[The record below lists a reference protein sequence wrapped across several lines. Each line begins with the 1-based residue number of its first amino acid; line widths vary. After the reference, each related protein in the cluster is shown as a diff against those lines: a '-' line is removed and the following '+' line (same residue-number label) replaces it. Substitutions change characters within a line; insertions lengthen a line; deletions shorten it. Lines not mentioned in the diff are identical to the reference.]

1 MIRTTFVA
9 ALLAGIALMGCT
21 SSGSPTSPGTSF
33 DSNHPSALL
42 GNWLC
47 QFSTGSSTTS
57 WSLTL
62 VADGSFSS
70 LSIITSS
77 GNMDQFPAQG
87 TWSVSGDTLMMQQ
100 TGRTAGYSLFTVSAS
115 QLHLSSIGAFDTSTY
130 VRQ

>member
-70 LSIITSS
+70 LSI
-77 GNMDQFPAQG
+77 
-87 TWSVSGDTLMMQQ
+87 
-100 TGRTAGYSLFTVSAS
+100 FTISAT
-115 QLHLSSIGAFDTSTY
+115 QLHLSSIGAFDTSTF